1 MMLKS
6 SREQALLQ
14 LMKFTRSDRPLL
26 IIVASMILLVC
37 FAVWSY
43 LRLLET
49 QSWSLHTYRMLT
61 EISELETLTRQDRG
75 LNLCVAIG
83 DARLIETPGWERKLE
98 VRVQLLKLLS
108 RDNPSQQANIA
119 ELEQAIGRWHNE
131 YVKPMQQLCQRVQ
144 SGELTPSRE
153 LSLVEVGVEDRAR
166 IKTLLTRIG
175 DKEQVLLAERQQ
187 QAKTFRIF
195 TSALLLLGIVGLVQL
210 IWTFARSQMR
220 ATAALENA
228 NRQLQQ
234 TLREQQQT
242 QAELADAEARA
253 SAVIENVSEAIV
265 ILDTAGIVRRF
276 NRAGERIFGY
286 RADDVLQRSVLMLF
300 PADQTVIGLSDFAQ
314 FDDDS
319 ETCIIG
325 SLNWTLE
332 GLRRDGQRFP
342 LELTLSQMRLNER
355 VFLIALIRDITERRR
370 IETMKNEF
378 VSTVSHELRTPLT
391 AIRGALG
398 LINGPMSAQLPE
410 TLRNLVAIAANNSDR
425 LVRLINDILDIE
437 KIEAGHMRFEMAVLP
452 LLPLLQQAIQAN
464 QAYAEQYKVQ
474 LRLRE
479 NLPDCLVRADSD
491 RLMQLMANLLS
502 NAAKFSPEGGE
513 VEVDV
518 MVQGRE
524 VRVSVIDRG
533 PGIPLEFQ
541 QKMFQKFS
549 QADSSDT
556 RIKGGTGLGLSIC
569 KAIVEHMG
577 GSIGFESEPGQGT
590 TMYFTLPLLRTEPIS
605 ATQPEAVAAAAPRLL
620 VCEDDV
626 DIAHLLQMMLQ
637 QTGYAVDIAYDADQ
651 ALKMLLEGDYA
662 AMTLDIDLPGK
673 NGLSLLRELHRHDK
687 TRMLRVVVV
696 SAKSQEARE
705 LMSRQAQREEGM
717 MIVDWI
723 DKPIDQEQLLQGIG
737 VIQPDAG
744 GPLRVLHVEDNADVR
759 SVIAGMLG
767 EQCRITAATTL
778 AEAMQLTAST
788 PFDVIVLD
796 VELPDGSGLDL
807 LRHLFVNKV
816 TTPVVVF
823 SATELNAQYAATVSA
838 NLVKAR
844 TTDQQLLD
852 TILGLAGRQRNG
864 GSAAGKE

>member
-26 IIVASMILLVC
+26 IIVVSMILLVC

-43 LRLLET
+43 LRLLES
-49 QSWSLHTYRMLT
+49 QSWSLHTYRLLT

-83 DARLIETPGWERKLE
+83 DARLIEAPGWERKLE
-98 VRVQLLKLLS
+98 VRVQLLRLLS

-131 YVKPMQQLCQRVQ
+131 YVKPMQQLCRRVQ
-144 SGELTPSRE
+144 NGEVTPSRE

-166 IKTLLTRIG
+166 IKALLTRIG
-175 DKEQVLLAERQQ
+175 DKEQMLLAERQQ
-187 QAKTFRIF
+187 QARTFRIF

-220 ATAALENA
+220 ARTALENA

-265 ILDTAGIVRRF
+265 ILDTAGTVWRI
-276 NRAGERIFGY
+276 NRAAERIFGY

-300 PADQTVIGLSDFAQ
+300 PADQAVIGLSDFAQ
-314 FDDDS
+314 FD
-319 ETCIIG
+319 ETSDACIIG
-325 SLNWTLE
+325 SLDWTLE
-332 GLRRDGQRFP
+332 GLRRDGQHFP

-355 VFLIALIRDITERRR
+355 VFLIALMRDITERRR

-479 NLPDCLVRADSD
+479 NLPECLVRADSD

-518 MVQGRE
+518 TLQGRE

-577 GSIGFESEPGQGT
+577 GSIGFDSEPGQGT

-605 ATQPEAVAAAAPRLL
+605 ATQPEAVAAPRLL

-637 QTGYAVDIAYDADQ
+637 QAGYMVDIAYDADQ

-673 NGLSLLRELHRHDK
+673 NGLSLLHELHRHDK

-705 LMSRQAQREEGM
+705 QMSRQAQREEGM

-744 GPLRVLHVEDNADVR
+744 GLLRVLHVEDNADVR

-767 EQCRITAATTL
+767 EQCRITAAITL

-807 LRHLFVNKV
+807 LRHLFVNKI

-852 TILGLAGRQRNG
+852 TILGLAGRRRHG
-864 GSAAGKE
+864 GSATDKE